1 MKLSIPYGHTRLT
14 ADFPFA
20 SQEVL
25 VPNHPATIEPDQ
37 AKLVAD
43 ALAAPIGS
51 PSLQALAA
59 GKKNAVIII
68 SDHTRPVP
76 SKLILPPMLRA
87 LREASQEIEITL
99 LVATG
104 CHRETTAAE
113 LQAKLGEEIFQK
125 EKIVVHDC
133 DDSENMVTLGTLPSG
148 ASLRINRIA
157 AETELL
163 ISEGFIEPHFFA
175 GFSGGRKS
183 VLPGICSRATVMAN
197 HCAELI
203 DHPASRTGILENN
216 PIHADMTAAAKMAN
230 LQFIVN
236 VLLGEDKQVIHAVAG
251 DPVAAHLEGCRIMGV
266 LAGTHPEKP
275 GEIVITSN
283 GGAPLDQNIYQ
294 VVKSLSTAEAAAAEG
309 GDIIVCAACAD
320 GIGGEMFYRAVK
332 ECTSPTALLEEIRRV
347 PAEETVPDQWQ
358 YQILCR
364 ILEKHRV
371 FFVTDPALAQVI
383 TDMKMTYCATLE
395 EALAKASANHP
406 NGHTVIIPDGVGAMC
421 V

>member
-25 VPNHPATIEPDQ
+25 VPKHPDAAQPDQ

-87 LREASQEIEITL
+87 LREASPEIEITL

-104 CHRETTAAE
+104 CHRETTADE
-113 LQAKLGEEIFQK
+113 LRAKLGDEIFRQ

-133 DDSENMVTLGTLPSG
+133 DDTENMVSLGTLPSG
-148 ASLRINRIA
+148 VSLRINRIA

-163 ISEGFIEPHFFA
+163 LSEGFIEPHFFA

-216 PIHADMTAAAKMAN
+216 PIHIDMTAAAKMAN
-230 LQFIVN
+230 LRFIIN

-251 DPVAAHLEGCRIMGV
+251 DPVAAHLEGCRIMGA

-275 GEIVITSN
+275 GDIVITSN

-395 EALAKASANHP
+395 QALAQASANHP
-406 NGHTVIIPDGVGAMC
+406 NAHAIIIPDGVGAMC